1 MFRAGDEGCSELER
15 RMFRA
20 GDEGTIAGFAPF
32 DMVLR
37 SLRSFSANR
46 RERTYG
52 TEREEG
58 GRRHR
63 EKTYSTFGDSK
74 GGRRTKILSHC
85 LYCAVLCCVHKVAL
99 YGHPKESL
107 EWIFK
112 RRE

>member
-1 MFRAGDEGCSELER
+1 
-15 RMFRA
+15 MFRA

-37 SLRSFSANR
+37 SPRSFSANR

-74 GGRRTKILSHC
+74 GSTDQNSLALSVLC
-85 LYCAVLCCVHKVAL
+85 CAVLC
-99 YGHPKESL
+99 S
-107 EWIFK
+107 
-112 RRE
+112 